1 MAKCGAW
8 CLLWGSTFDRKYLYL
23 AEHVKDLGFDGIEI
37 PLTTQILTSLPIR
50 ELKERLSETGL
61 AATFCAGLGPSQNV
75 ATNDKR
81 KQRQGIEHLKKCVE
95 TVAEFNSSVL
105 AGILYG
111 VWGGFSGNPPT
122 EDELNWSAECIR
134 KVAEYAESLKVD
146 LAIEPC
152 SRFECYLIATAQEG
166 LRYLEKVGKDNVGLL
181 LDTFQMN
188 IEEKNLPAAI
198 LKAGDKLYHFHVC
211 ASDRGIPGKGHIDWE
226 GVFGALRRIGY
237 KRWLTVESFWPEAG
251 GGAGAAAKV
260 WRQLAPTPDHIA
272 KGGLELVRKY
282 LA

>member
-1 MAKCGAW
+1 MTKCGAW
-8 CLLWGSTFDRKYLYL
+8 SLLWGPTFDRESLYL
-23 AEHVKDLGFDGIEI
+23 VEHVKDFGFDGIEI
-37 PLTTQILTSLPIR
+37 PLTTQILKNLPIR
-50 ELKERLSETGL
+50 KLKERLSENGL
-61 AATFCAGLGPSQNV
+61 AATFCAGLESSQNV

-81 KQRQGIEHLKKCVE
+81 KQRRGIEHLKKCVQ
-95 TVAEFNSSVL
+95 TVAEFNSDFL

-134 KVAEYAESLKVD
+134 EVAEYAEPLKVD

-166 LRYLEKVGKDNVGLL
+166 LRYLKKVGKDNVGLL
-181 LDTFQMN
+181 LDAFQMN
-188 IEEKNLPAAI
+188 IEEKSLSGAI

-211 ASDRGIPGKGHIDWE
+211 ASDRGIPGTGHIDWE
-226 GVFGALRRIGY
+226 GVFGALRKIGY
-237 KRWLTVESFWPEAG
+237 KRWLTVESFWPRPG

-272 KGGLELVRKY
+272 RGGLELVRKY
-282 LA
+282 LP